1 MFEEGGGVVI
11 LKECTVQIQFHL
23 RRMVVLLTKRSTPV
37 FLEISKDVRVEAN
50 LCTTLTR
57 ILQVRTDGLACIS
70 WDSG

>member
-23 RRMVVLLTKRSTPV
+23 KRMVVLLTKRSTPV

-50 LCTTLTR
+50 L
-57 ILQVRTDGLACIS
+57 
-70 WDSG
+70 